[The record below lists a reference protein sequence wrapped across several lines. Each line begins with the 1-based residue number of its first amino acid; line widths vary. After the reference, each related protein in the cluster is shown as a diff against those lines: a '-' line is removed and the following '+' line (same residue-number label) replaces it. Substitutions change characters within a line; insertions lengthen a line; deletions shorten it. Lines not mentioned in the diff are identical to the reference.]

1 MMSYIINTYYFIKHQ
16 CISSI
21 WKDHFLSYLSWNH
34 LRCQNILIES
44 YEPDVSSAVFVYK
57 QFSDA
62 WNIIYK
68 EAKRSDHQ
76 PRQTI
81 LLWLIRFCYNVCW
94 FDIIYL
100 EDFVFFLWRV
110 LSHPMK
116 HTFFW
121 KNVSGANV
129 KLIYTK
135 PYYSLN
141 EHIAINNSSKYLYTL
156 LNKNLLQC
164 IQQFFFCYG
173 YHIQHVI
180 KMFIRSFDSKRTTIQ
195 R

>member
-1 MMSYIINTYYFIKHQ
+1 MFLRFLLILNDVIYHKHVSLKLWEYFIKQQ

-76 PRQTI
+76 PRQTV
-81 LLWLIRFCYNVCW
+81 LLWLIRFCYNFCR
-94 FDIIYL
+94 FGIMYL
-100 EDFVFFLWRV
+100 EELIFFLWRV
-110 LSHPMK
+110 LSHQIK
-116 HTFFW
+116 HSFF
-121 KNVSGANV
+121 
-129 KLIYTK
+129 
-135 PYYSLN
+135 
-141 EHIAINNSSKYLYTL
+141 SKML
-156 LNKNLLQC
+156 
-164 IQQFFFCYG
+164 
-173 YHIQHVI
+173 VI
-180 KMFIRSFDSKRTTIQ
+180 LM
-195 R
+195 